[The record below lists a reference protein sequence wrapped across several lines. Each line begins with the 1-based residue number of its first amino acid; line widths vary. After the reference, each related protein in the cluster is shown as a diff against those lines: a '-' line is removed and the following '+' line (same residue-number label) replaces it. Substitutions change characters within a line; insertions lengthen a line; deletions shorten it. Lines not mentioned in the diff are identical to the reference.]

1 MVDQEAPGSLRLHPQ
16 APPSEAI
23 DADTLLRGRDSKGQL
38 LDWGAPAPKLELIY
52 IAQATQQPISTPAKV
67 CAKSAKRVR
76 CWMSLLQPHGP
87 PTGSTGPARPTPS
100 KATGASIIQLLTP
113 ACSRLQLPTTRSPG
127 SLPVLRGVLP
137 QELSLHRR
145 WLPHH
150 WACLLHL
157 SWAAVARR
165 CTHSRGEGLILCSTN
180 SSSSL
185 SRLRRMST
193 TAVQTTAL
201 YGCRLPWCEGR
212 SLPTQNC

>member
-16 APPSEAI
+16 APPSEAM

-87 PTGSTGPARPTPS
+87 PTGSTGPARPTPT

-113 ACSRLQLPTTRSPG
+113 HAAGYSCRPVRQARCRCSEEFCHRSSASTG
-127 SLPVLRGVLP
+127 DGFHTIGHVFCICHG
-137 QELSLHRR
+137 RR
-145 WLPHH
+145 WPGDVRT
-150 WACLLHL
+150 AGGKA
-157 SWAAVARR
+157 SSYAAPTAAAV
-165 CTHSRGEGLILCSTN
+165 
-180 SSSSL
+180 
-185 SRLRRMST
+185 
-193 TAVQTTAL
+193 
-201 YGCRLPWCEGR
+201 
-212 SLPTQNC
+212 